1 MRAHHST
8 YRTALMACGKT
19 VAGLEITK
27 GNTVA
32 KNTGRGYRR
41 GLIRG
46 RFQKF
51 NPISGLWDKYAR
63 HGNYLSSKKSGG
75 PFKAIIRLIGR
86 NPRRPR

>member
-1 MRAHHST
+1 
-8 YRTALMACGKT
+8 MACGKT
-19 VAGLEITK
+19 VVGLEITK
-27 GNTVA
+27 GNIVA

-51 NPISGLWDKYAR
+51 NPISGLWDKYDR